1 MPQLYET
8 KEDRGSI
15 SARKPMADDA
25 QMRRLRRDAACFALD
40 LTALTAAFLGA
51 FLVRFEGSVSPDMR
65 SVLLWTLPWVL
76 AIQYAALLWKKV
88 PSFSWVFVSIR
99 DVPPIVH
106 SHAFAALA
114 LLGLRYGM
122 EALGGAFAAT
132 SIAQLPASVIVID
145 CALAILATAG
155 LRGLRRIQR
164 ETLRVRKARR
174 ESRGAATVII
184 GAGVAGRM
192 LLNELRESASL
203 GYRAVAFL
211 DDDRAKIGRLVG
223 GVRVEGTT
231 DDLAEVAAR
240 HGARIVLIAIAAA
253 SRASVH
259 RIYERCIAS
268 GMHVKIVPTLH
279 ELVSGDTPIT
289 QLRDVAIEDL
299 LGRDPVEIEQSSA
312 PNTIAGKV
320 VLVTGAGGSIGSELC
335 RQILRLEPES
345 LVLVERYENN
355 LYEIHRELA
364 VRPGGER
371 IVPEVADVGDEPR
384 MAELFALHR
393 PHVVFHAAA
402 HKHVPMMERAPRE
415 AIKNNVFGTKTVA
428 DLADRFGA
436 ERFVFV
442 STDKAVRPSSVMGAT
457 KRIAELYIKDLDAR
471 SSVRFSS
478 VRFGNVMGSAG
489 SVIPLFQEQIARGGP
504 VTVTH
509 PDMERF
515 FMTIPEAARLVLE
528 AAGLSEGGEVML
540 LDMGSPVNIRALAEN
555 MIRLSGREPYGDV
568 DIVFTGMR
576 PGEKLQEELALPEEV
591 LGETPCKKIFVW
603 RGGNSAASMQAVL
616 ARLREPGRN
625 ADEVRQSLREV
636 LPEFRSP
643 QLVVQEPLF
652 APVVPVS
659 ERANGMRMASSS

>member
-1 MPQLYET
+1 
-8 KEDRGSI
+8 
-15 SARKPMADDA
+15 MADDA
-25 QMRRLRRDAACFALD
+25 QMRRMRRDAACFALD
-40 LTALTAAFLGA
+40 LTALSAAFAGA
-51 FLVRFEGSVSPDMR
+51 FLVRFEGSVPPDMQ
-65 SVLLWTLPWVL
+65 SVLVWTLPWAL
-76 AIQYAALLWKKV
+76 ALQYAALLWKKV

-99 DVPPIVH
+99 DVPPIVQA
-106 SHAFAALA
+106 HAAAALA
-114 LLGLRYGM
+114 LLGVRYGM
-122 EALGGAFAAT
+122 EAMGGAFAAT
-132 SIAQLPASVIVID
+132 SIAQLPASVIVFD

-155 LRGLRRIQR
+155 VRGLRRIQR
-164 ETLRVRKARR
+164 ETLRVQKARR
-174 ESRGAATVII
+174 ESRGAATVIL

-253 SRASVH
+253 PRASVH
-259 RIYERCIAS
+259 RIYERCVAS
-268 GMHVKIVPTLH
+268 GMHAKIVPTLH

-289 QLRDVAIEDL
+289 QVRDVAIEDL
-299 LGRDPVEIEQSSA
+299 LGRDPVEIERSSA
-312 PNTIAGKV
+312 PSAIAGKV

-489 SVIPLFQEQIARGGP
+489 
-504 VTVTH
+504 
-509 PDMERF
+509 
-515 FMTIPEAARLVLE
+515 
-528 AAGLSEGGEVML
+528 
-540 LDMGSPVNIRALAEN
+540 
-555 MIRLSGREPYGDV
+555 
-568 DIVFTGMR
+568 
-576 PGEKLQEELALPEEV
+576 
-591 LGETPCKKIFVW
+591 
-603 RGGNSAASMQAVL
+603 
-616 ARLREPGRN
+616 
-625 ADEVRQSLREV
+625 
-636 LPEFRSP
+636 
-643 QLVVQEPLF
+643 
-652 APVVPVS
+652 
-659 ERANGMRMASSS
+659 